1 MADGIKVDIKGL
13 KELEQSLLA
22 LGQDTGATAIVNGAY
37 NAAKVIQDKMKE
49 NIISAG
55 AYDTGLLHKSITRKK
70 KIYNSDGTV
79 AIITG
84 VSSSTKGY
92 DKDGNLRRPIRYA
105 HIVHK
110 HKPFADDAYDAT
122 KDQVVSNFTD
132 YLKRVVAKH
141 TK

>member
-1 MADGIKVDIKGL
+1 MPDGIKVEISGL

-22 LGQDTGATAIVNGAY
+22 LGQDTGATAILNGAY
-37 NAAKVIQDKMKE
+37 NAAKVVQDRMKE
-49 NIISAG
+49 NIVSAG

-70 KIYNSDGTV
+70 KIYDADGKV

-84 VSSSTKGY
+84 VSSATKGY
-92 DKDGNLRRPIRYA
+92 DKNGELRRPIRYA

-110 HKPFADDAYDAT
+110 HKPFAEDAYEAT
-122 KDQVVSNFTD
+122 KDQVVINFQE
-132 YLKRVVAKH
+132 YLRRVIAKH